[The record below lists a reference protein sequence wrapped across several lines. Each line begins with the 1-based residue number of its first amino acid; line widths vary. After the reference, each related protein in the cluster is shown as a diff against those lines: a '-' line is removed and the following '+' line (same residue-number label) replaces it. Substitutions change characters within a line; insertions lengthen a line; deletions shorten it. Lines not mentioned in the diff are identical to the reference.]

1 MDLKEEFDKVSK
13 EYDGQRRELIHCF
26 DDFYKSGI
34 NFLEFK
40 YDDPKVLDLGAGTG
54 LFSSFVLNKF
64 PKSSLTLIDL
74 SSEMLQLAKE
84 RFKDYSNVEY
94 IVDDYLSHEFNEKFD
109 IVISSLSIHHLSD
122 CNKAKL
128 YKKVHG
134 LINNKGG
141 IFLNADQSLSQSTA
155 IEIRFNKYWKECIEN
170 SSLKNN
176 EIENAYK
183 RMIYDNPA
191 TLKDQFKWFKNAG
204 FNDFD
209 LLYKYYNFTVMYGKS

>member
-13 EYDGQRRELIHCF
+13 KYDSQRRELIPCF

-40 YDDPKVLDLGAGTG
+40 YDDPEVLDLGAGTG

-74 SSEMLQLAKE
+74 SCEMLQVAKE
-84 RFKDYSNVEY
+84 RFKNYSNVEY
-94 IVDDYLSHEFNEKFD
+94 IVDDYLKHEFNEKFD
-109 IVISSLSIHHLSD
+109 IVVSSLSIHHLSD
-122 CNKAKL
+122 CKKSKL

-134 LINNKGG
+134 LINKGG
-141 IFLNADQSLSQSTA
+141 TFLNADQSLSQSA
-155 IEIRFNKYWKECIEN
+155 DIEIRFNKYWKECIEN
-170 SSLKNN
+170 SSLESN
-176 EIENAYK
+176 EIESTYK
-183 RMIYDNPA
+183 RMSYDNPA
-191 TLKDQFKWFKNAG
+191 TLKDQFKWFKDAG
-204 FNDFD
+204 FSNFD